1 VTDIRKQLLAAFEA
15 EHREHLQAIRTALD
29 HAGGGEI
36 DLTDV
41 FRRAHSLKGAAR
53 AVDLPAVEEVAHQLE
68 ALFSQVLDGQQ
79 ALDDPA
85 IATVRQNLDLIE
97 DLVAD
102 VLKPSGPQTPSA
114 PASKPVVLEP
124 EPDGPKTDASAD
136 TGTGSYLRVA
146 VEQMEELSNSM
157 HQLLAELQADEGIDE
172 TLRQIELEIRGLR
185 RGWDQLHAQVN
196 ALGHAAQAQQ
206 GRNGPSIA
214 PRLRDFDQ
222 GLKALF
228 RRLSALSRDR
238 RQSSWS
244 IEQAARQVRDSID
257 RVSLVS
263 AETVFGG
270 FGHMVREIARK
281 AGRDVHVRSIGLDI
295 QVDRQ
300 VLQALKDPVMHL
312 LRNAVSHGA
321 EPPEERVAKGKPE
334 RAEVSLELA
343 SRGGRLAI
351 SIRDDGRGPN
361 LARIEQVA
369 VERGLLQP
377 RDAGHLPPMM
387 DQLLSLVFTPGFST
401 AGEVDRLSGR
411 GMGLSVVAEAVRK
424 LQGSVLLRPR
434 YPHGTEV
441 LLNVPFTA
449 ARQPLLL
456 LEAEER
462 TFGLP
467 SHAVER
473 LLRLPASTLESVEG
487 RPTARIEIGGE
498 DVIVP
503 VVALAT
509 LTGSPNAP
517 LPTEAGHVK
526 AVLVRHGS
534 RTCALAV
541 NAFHDVRTMLV
552 SDVQAIGLNELVS
565 GTVLLENELPALVL
579 SPDKLVEQWVKNE
592 GKLAAGGLGLTR
604 WAPEEGRRARTILVV
619 DDSITTRT
627 LEKSILEAQGYAVL
641 LSVDGIDA
649 LHVLRSGEA
658 IVDLVIADVEM
669 PRMDGFGLLQAIKND
684 QRLST
689 LPVIL
694 MTSRADPEDVRKG
707 LDLGASA
714 YITKQKFDQ
723 RELLATIGQVL

>member
-1 VTDIRKQLLAAFEA
+1 MTDIRKQLLAAFEA

-29 HAGGGEI
+29 HAGRGEI

-124 EPDGPKTDASAD
+124 EPDGPKTDASA
-136 TGTGSYLRVA
+136 GTGSYLRVA

-552 SDVQAIGLNELVS
+552 SDVQAIGLNELVA

-658 IVDLVIADVEM
+658 IVDLIIADVEM

>member
-1 VTDIRKQLLAAFEA
+1 MTDIRKQLLAAFKA
-15 EHREHLQAIRTALD
+15 EHREHLQAIRSALD
-29 HAGGGEI
+29 HAGRGEI
-36 DLTDV
+36 DLTDI

-68 ALFSQVLDGQQ
+68 ALFSQVLEGQQ
-79 ALDDPA
+79 SLDDSTT
-85 IATVRQNLDLIE
+85 ATVRQNLDVIE
-97 DLVAD
+97 DLVAV
-102 VLKPSGPQTPSA
+102 VLKPSEPQVPV
-114 PASKPVVLEP
+114 PASKPAPIEP
-124 EPDGPKTDASAD
+124 ESPAPKADAD

-146 VEQMEELSNSM
+146 ADQMEELSDSM
-157 HQLLAELQADEGIDE
+157 HQLLAELQADEGIDD
-172 TLRQIELEIRGLR
+172 TLREIELDIRGLR
-185 RGWDQLHAQVN
+185 RSWDQLHAQVN
-196 ALGHAAQAQQ
+196 AMSSATQQ
-206 GRNGPSIA
+206 GTGSANSRNGPSFA

-228 RRLSALSRDR
+228 RRLSTLSRDR
-238 RQSSWS
+238 RQSSWT
-244 IEQAARQVRDSID
+244 IDQAARQVRDNID

-300 VLQALKDPVMHL
+300 VLQALKDPVMHI

-321 EPPEERVAKGKPE
+321 ELPEERAVKGKPE
-334 RAEVSLELA
+334 RAEVTLELA
-343 SRGGRLAI
+343 SRGGRLVI
-351 SIRDDGRGPN
+351 SIRDDGRGPD

-377 RDAGHLPPMM
+377 RDAGHPQMV

-411 GMGLSVVAEAVRK
+411 GIGLSVVAEAVRK

-467 SHAVER
+467 AHAVER
-473 LLRLPASTLESVEG
+473 LLRLPAETLESVEG
-487 RPTARIEIGGE
+487 RPAARIEIRGQ

-503 VVALAT
+503 VVALAA

-534 RTCALAV
+534 RACALAV

-552 SDVQAIGLNELVS
+552 SDVQAIGLSELVS
-565 GTVLLENELPALVL
+565 GTVLLENEMPALVL
-579 SPDKLVEQWVKNE
+579 SPDKLVEHWVRNE
-592 GKLAAGGLGLTR
+592 GSLAAGGLGLTR
-604 WAPEEGRRARTILVV
+604 WAPDEERRARTILVV

-627 LEKSILEAQGYAVL
+627 LEKSILEAQGYEVL

-684 QRLST
+684 PRLST

-723 RELLATIGQVL
+723 RELLATIGQML

>member
-579 SPDKLVEQWVKNE
+579 SPDKLIEHWVRNE

>member
-434 YPHGTEV
+434 YPHGSEV

-579 SPDKLVEQWVKNE
+579 SPDKLVEHWVKNE

>member
-1 VTDIRKQLLAAFEA
+1 MTDIRKQLLAAFEA
-15 EHREHLQAIRTALD
+15 EHREHLDAIRAALD
-29 HAGGGEI
+29 HADRGGI

-53 AVDLPAVEEVAHQLE
+53 AVDLPAVEEVAHHLE
-68 ALFSQVLDGQQ
+68 ALFSQILDGRQS
-79 ALDDPA
+79 LDEPTA
-85 IATVRQNLDLIE
+85 ARVRRDLDAIE
-97 DLVAD
+97 DLVAE
-102 VLKPSGPQTPSA
+102 VLRPAAA
-114 PASKPVVLEP
+114 PAQPSSSPAQAPREP
-124 EPDGPKTDASAD
+124 EAEAPPPPPAAE
-136 TGTGSYLRVA
+136 TGAYLRVA
-146 VEQMEELSNSM
+146 ADQMENLSASM
-157 HQLLAELQADEGIDE
+157 HQLLAELQASGGIDE
-172 TLRQIELEIRGLR
+172 VLRQIEVEIRNLR
-185 RGWDQLHAQVN
+185 RSWDGLHAQVN
-196 ALGHAAQAQQ
+196 AG
-206 GRNGPSIA
+206 A
-214 PRLRDFDQ
+214 PAVRPGSSSRTASFASRLRDFDQ
-222 GLKALF
+222 DLKALF

-244 IEQAARQVRDSID
+244 IEQAARQLRDNID

-270 FGHMVREIARK
+270 FGHMVREIARN
-281 AGRDVHVRSIGLDI
+281 AGRDVQVRSIGLDI

-321 EPPEERVAKGKPE
+321 EPPEERAARGKPE
-334 RAEVSLELA
+334 RAEVVLELA
-343 SRGGRLAI
+343 SRGGRLII
-351 SIRDDGRGPN
+351 SIRDDGRGPD

-369 VERGLLQP
+369 VERGLIQP
-377 RDAGHLPPMM
+377 RGAGHPPPMI
-387 DQLLSLVFTPGFST
+387 DQLLSLVFMPGFST
-401 AGEVDRLSGR
+401 AGEVDRLAGR
-411 GMGLSVVAEAVRK
+411 GIGLSVVAEAVRR

-456 LEAEER
+456 VEAEGR
-462 TFGLP
+462 MFGLP
-467 SHAVER
+467 SHAVDR
-473 LLRLPASTLESVEG
+473 LLRLHTGSLESVEG
-487 RPTARIEIGGE
+487 RPAARIAIGGQ
-498 DVIVP
+498 DVVVP
-503 VVALAT
+503 VVALAA

-526 AVLVRHGS
+526 AALVRHGS

-552 SDVQAIGLNELVS
+552 SDVQAIGLSELVS
-565 GTVLLENELPALVL
+565 GTVLLEDEMPALVL
-579 SPDKLVEQWVKNE
+579 SPDKLIDHWVRNE
-592 GKLAAGGLGLTR
+592 GRLAAGGLGLAQQ
-604 WAPEEGRRARTILVV
+604 APEQERQARTILVV

-627 LEKSILEAQGYAVL
+627 LEKSILEAQGYQVL

-649 LHVLRSGEA
+649 LNVLRAGEA

-684 QRLST
+684 PRLSA

-694 MTSRADPEDVRKG
+694 MTSRADPEDVRRG

>member
-1 VTDIRKQLLAAFEA
+1 MTDIRKQLLAAFEA

-29 HAGGGEI
+29 HAGRGEI

-124 EPDGPKTDASAD
+124 EPDGPKTDASA
-136 TGTGSYLRVA
+136 GTGSYLRVA

-579 SPDKLVEQWVKNE
+579 SPDKLVEHWVKNE